1 MPLARKCPF
10 ASNSIETTA
19 AAQDLMIDLR
29 SDTVTRPTEAML
41 KAMMSAPTG
50 DDVYAEDPTVN
61 RLQEELAAQFGHEAG
76 LFCPS
81 GTMANQIAINVHV
94 SPGDE
99 VLCHRLSH
107 VYNYEGGGIARNSGA
122 SVRLV
127 DEPHGAMPASVI
139 QAEINPADSHFA
151 RTSLVCVEDTV
162 NKGGGAVQSL
172 AMLAEGS
179 AASRAAGL
187 PFHLDGARAWNA
199 LRKTGED
206 WKRYGTL
213 FDSISLCL
221 SKGLGTPAGSVLLG
235 SRDFIEEAHR
245 TRKVMGGGMRQVG
258 ILAAAGLHA
267 IEHHFDRLQDDHE
280 RASRI
285 GALLSEHPA
294 VLKVAPVETNIVI
307 AQLTGGRPASEL
319 VEAQRTAGVLCSA
332 FGPDKVRWVTH
343 LDFGDDDLAQV
354 LKSLEDWN

>member
-1 MPLARKCPF
+1 
-10 ASNSIETTA
+10 
-19 AAQDLMIDLR
+19 MIDLR

-41 KAMMSAPTG
+41 KAMMAAPTG

-61 RLQEELAAQFGHEAG
+61 LLQSELAERFGHEAG

-94 SPGDE
+94 APGDE
-99 VLCHRLSH
+99 VICHRLSH
-107 VYNYEGGGIARNSGA
+107 IYNYEGGGIARNSGA

-127 DEPHGAMPASVI
+127 DAAEGAVPAEVI
-139 QAEINPADSHFA
+139 RAEVNPEDSHFA

-172 AMLAEGS
+172 KTLSEGS
-179 AASRAAGL
+179 EASRALGF

-206 WKRYGTL
+206 WTRYGRL
-213 FDSISLCL
+213 FDSVSLCL

-235 SRDFIEEAHR
+235 SKDFISEAHR

-267 IEHHFDRLQDDHE
+267 IEHHFDRLQEDHD
-280 RASRI
+280 RAARI
-285 GALLSEHPA
+285 GDLLAEHPA
-294 VLKVAPVETNIVI
+294 IDHVARVDTNIVI
-307 AQLTGGRPASEL
+307 AQLKNGRPAAEL
-319 VEAQRTAGVLCSA
+319 VDAQHSAGILCSA

-343 LDFGDDDLAQV
+343 LDFGDEALGRV
-354 LKSLEDWN
+354 LQALHSWH

>member
-1 MPLARKCPF
+1 
-10 ASNSIETTA
+10 
-19 AAQDLMIDLR
+19 MIDLR
-29 SDTVTRPTEAML
+29 SDTVTRPTESML

-61 RLQEELAAQFGHEAG
+61 RLQEELAARFGHEAG

-139 QAEINPADSHFA
+139 RAEINPADSHFA
-151 RTSLVCVEDTV
+151 RTRLVCVEDTV
-162 NKGGGAVQSL
+162 NKGGGAVQSV
-172 AMLAEGS
+172 ATLAEGS

-199 LRKTGED
+199 LRKTGQD
-206 WKRYGTL
+206 WKRYGDM

-235 SRDFIEEAHR
+235 SRDFIAEAHR
-245 TRKVMGGGMRQVG
+245 SRKVMGGGMRQVG

-267 IEHHFDRLQDDHE
+267 IEHHFDRLQEDHD
-280 RASRI
+280 RAARI
-285 GALLSEHPA
+285 GSLLSEHHSVA
-294 VLKVAPVETNIVI
+294 NVAPVETNIVI
-307 AQLTGGRPASEL
+307 AQLKNSRPASEL
-319 VEAQRTAGVLCSA
+319 VEAQHEQGILCSA
-332 FGPDKVRWVTH
+332 FGPDQVRWVTH
-343 LDFGDDDLAQV
+343 LDFGDEDLQQV
-354 LKSLEDWN
+354 LNALEGWS

>member
-1 MPLARKCPF
+1 
-10 ASNSIETTA
+10 
-19 AAQDLMIDLR
+19 MIDLR

-41 KAMMSAPTG
+41 KAMVAAPTG

-61 RLQEELAAQFGHEAG
+61 RLQSELAERFGHEAG

-99 VLCHRLSH
+99 VICHRLSH
-107 VYNYEGGGIARNSGA
+107 IYNYEGGGIARNSGA

-127 DEPHGAMPASVI
+127 DAPQGAIPPEVI
-139 QAEINPADSHFA
+139 QAEVNPADSHFA
-151 RTSLVCVEDTV
+151 RTALVCVEDTV
-162 NKGGGAVQSL
+162 NKGGGAVQSIETL
-172 AMLAEGS
+172 AAGS
-179 AASRAAGL
+179 DASRSAGL

-199 LRKTGED
+199 LRTTGQD
-206 WKRYGTL
+206 WERYGQM

-235 SRDFIEEAHR
+235 TRDFIQEAHR

-267 IEHHFDRLQDDHE
+267 IEHHFDRLEEDHQ
-280 RASRI
+280 RAGRI
-285 GALLSEHPA
+285 GQLLSDHPSIA
-294 VLKVAPVETNIVI
+294 EVAPVETNIVI
-307 AQLTGGRPASEL
+307 AQLSNGRSASEL
-319 VEAQRTAGVLCSA
+319 VEAQRKEGVLCSA

-343 LDFGDDDLAQV
+343 LDFGDDDLSRV
-354 LKSLEDWN
+354 LRALEGWE